1 MCFPAQQS
9 RKQQRLNRA
18 SPIQHALQ
26 LGTATTSYP
35 NASTYK
41 SYQQCLKTN
50 LKLNHAAVSIRSS
63 NSNSLHRQLH
73 KHLRTTPFTKVYLL
87 AYSPP
92 TLRNAQHTVITS
104 KTLIPTPTIPPYP
117 QRTHASA
124 LTITSPPASP
134 QQHKTASYSNPAQ
147 LSSSAYS
154 SSHSMHSS
162 PFRTHQIAFIL
173 LLNDRYESTVVVAS
187 MYIPMC
193 R

>member
-41 SYQQCLKTN
+41 SYQQCLKSESKAEPRRSFDTVV
-50 LKLNHAAVSIRSS
+50 KL
-63 NSNSLHRQLH
+63 NSLHRQLH
-73 KHLRTTPFTKVYLL
+73 KHLRTTPFTKVYLI

-92 TLRNAQHTVITS
+92 TLHTAQHALITS
-104 KTLIPTPTIPPYP
+104 KTLVPTPTIPPYP
-117 QRTHASA
+117 HRTHTSA
-124 LTITSPPASP
+124 LTITSPPALP
-134 QQHKTASYSNPAQ
+134 QQHKTTSYLNPAQ

-154 SSHSMHSS
+154 SSYSMHSS
-162 PFRTHQIAFIL
+162 SFRTRQIAF
-173 LLNDRYESTVVVAS
+173 DVA
-187 MYIPMC
+187 IEW
-193 R
+193 

>member
-41 SYQQCLKTN
+41 SYQQCLKSESKAEPRRSFDTVV
-50 LKLNHAAVSIRSS
+50 KL
-63 NSNSLHRQLH
+63 NSLHRQLH

-92 TLRNAQHTVITS
+92 TPHTPQHTVITKQNPS
-104 KTLIPTPTIPPYP
+104 TN
-117 QRTHASA
+117 
-124 LTITSPPASP
+124 
-134 QQHKTASYSNPAQ
+134 SYNPAIPSQ
-147 LSSSAYS
+147 NAHLGTNHHFSSSITAIAQDRLVFKP
-154 SSHSMHSS
+154 S
-162 PFRTHQIAFIL
+162 PTFQFSILELTFDALIAFSYAPNCL
-173 LLNDRYESTVVVAS
+173 
-187 MYIPMC
+187 
-193 R
+193 